1 MMKKVAIE
9 NLQVMVEESNQ
20 KYAAKSALTALQQV
34 VEGKADAATTLAGY
48 GITDGMTATQVAEAI
63 SAAIAGAD
71 HLDRV
76 TVTGV
81 DAIDVSAAGAD
92 KHIYMVPRASGDSA
106 DGDKYDEYMIIGGAL
121 EKVGD
126 WKVDLSDYAKTAAVT
141 QMIETALT
149 GYAKTTDLSGLIK
162 LTNLSAQ
169 TTGTGNVVTGVGYDN
184 TTGQF
189 TATKGLT
196 ALTES
201 DFEAYT
207 EEEIRALFAD

>member
-1 MMKKVAIE
+1 MKRLSLE
-9 NLQVMVEESNQ
+9 NLQLFVGEADK
-20 KYAAKSALTALQQV
+20 KYAAKSVLTALQGA

-48 GITDGMTATQVAEAI
+48 GITDGMTASQVAEAI
-63 SAAIAGAD
+63 STAIAGVD

-76 TVTGV
+76 TVDSL

-92 KHIYMVPRASGDSA
+92 KHIYMVSKASGDSA
-106 DGDKYDEYMIIGGAL
+106 DGNSYDEYMVIDGAV

-126 WKVDLSDYAKTAAVT
+126 WAVDLSGYVAKEDGKGLSAVT
-141 QMIETALT
+141 QMIADAIRDSGHIGLT
-149 GYAKTTDLSGLIK
+149 S
-162 LTNLSAQ
+162 LSAT

-184 TTGQF
+184 KTGKF

-196 ALTES
+196 VLTEA

-207 EEEIRALFAD
+207 DEEIRALFAD

>member
-1 MMKKVAIE
+1 MKRLSLE
-9 NLQVMVEESNQ
+9 NLQLFVGEADK
-20 KYAAKSALTALQQV
+20 KYAAKSALTALQETV
-34 VEGKADAATTLAGY
+34 AGKADAATTLAGY
-48 GITDGMTATQVAEAI
+48 GITDGMTASQVAEAI
-63 SAAIAGAD
+63 ATAVTGAD

-76 TVTGV
+76 TVTSV
-81 DAIDVSAAGAD
+81 EAIDVSAAGAD
-92 KHIYMVPRASGDSA
+92 KHIYMVPKASGDSA

-141 QMIETALT
+141 QMIETALAD
-149 GYAKTTDLSGLIK
+149 YAKTADLSGLIK
-162 LTNLSAQ
+162 LTSLSAT

-184 TTGQF
+184 KTGEF

-196 ALTES
+196 ALTEA

-207 EEEIRALFAD
+207 DEEIRALFAD

>member
-1 MMKKVAIE
+1 MKRLSLE
-9 NLQVMVEESNQ
+9 NLQLFVGEADK
-20 KYAAKSALTALQQV
+20 KYAAKSALTALQETV
-34 VEGKADAATTLAGY
+34 AGKADAATTLAGY
-48 GITDGMTATQVAEAI
+48 GITDGMTASQVAEAI
-63 SAAIAGAD
+63 ATAVTGAD

-76 TVTGV
+76 TVTSV
-81 DAIDVSAAGAD
+81 EAIDVSAAGAD
-92 KHIYMVPRASGDSA
+92 KHIYMVPKASGDSA

-141 QMIETALT
+141 QMIETALAD
-149 GYAKTTDLSGLIK
+149 YAKTADLSGLIK
-162 LTNLSAQ
+162 LTSLSAT

-184 TTGQF
+184 KTGEF

-196 ALTES
+196 ALTEA

-207 EEEIRALFAD
+207 DEEIRALFAE

>member
-1 MMKKVAIE
+1 MKKVAIE

-48 GITDGMTATQVAEAI
+48 GITDGMTPTQVAQAI
-63 SAAIAGAD
+63 STAIAGAD

-106 DGDKYDEYMIIGGAL
+106 DGNSYDEYMVIGG
-121 EKVGD
+121 KVERMGD

-141 QMIETALT
+141 QMIETALA

-169 TTGTGNVVTGVGYDN
+169 TTGTGNVVTKVEYN
-184 TTGQF
+184 KTTGQF
-189 TATKGLT
+189 TAKKDLT
-196 ALTES
+196 ALTEA